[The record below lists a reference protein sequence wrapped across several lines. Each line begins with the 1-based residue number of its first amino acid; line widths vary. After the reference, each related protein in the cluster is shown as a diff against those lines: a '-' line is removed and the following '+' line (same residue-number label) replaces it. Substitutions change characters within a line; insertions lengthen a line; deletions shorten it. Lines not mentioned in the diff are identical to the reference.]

1 MKLTDA
7 EWKIIEL
14 LWDNGSLT
22 TMEIIREL
30 KDSLGR
36 AKSTTITLLNRMDDK
51 GSVRYEIEGKTKKYY
66 PTIQREEA
74 ELEETKSFLDKF
86 YDGNIG
92 LMISNLI
99 KQEALSKEDLE
110 EIEKIIKEGE

>member
-14 LWDNGSLT
+14 LWDNGALT

-30 KDSLGR
+30 KASLGW
-36 AKSTTITLLNRMDDK
+36 AKSTTITILNRMDDK